1 MFFPKYFLEWVY
13 PVRIQLNKNLY
24 ILFSISTKYLFHSG
38 EEQDKEVDEIVKE
51 IFGLTAMEARSGKTG
66 QMQRNVANGIGWYIS
81 DGSIEKCIPQLIT
94 PDFIPNENG
103 GKVLHRKVGDR
114 DIYMVMNV
122 DKNSECFFQNIF

>member
-1 MFFPKYFLEWVY
+1 
-13 PVRIQLNKNLY
+13 
-24 ILFSISTKYLFHSG
+24 
-38 EEQDKEVDEIVKE
+38 
-51 IFGLTAMEARSGKTG
+51 MEARSGKTG

-122 DKNSECFFQNIF
+122 DKNSECFFRNTGKVELWDAQNGTIHPYPVLRQNEKGTWLKLKKNIQILI